1 MLFRSRLN
9 GELGR
14 LMKQPELQ
22 ERYLALGV
30 APEHGTPQELT
41 EAIRSRTQQMA
52 KVLRD
57 AGVQPE

>member
-1 MLFRSRLN
+1 
-9 GELGR
+9 
-14 LMKQPELQ
+14 MKQPELQ

-57 AGVQPE
+57 AGVQPG